1 MAGSITTAGKN
12 VALDAIGTACA
23 YMALYTDD
31 TCETEVAGGSYARKG
46 ITWSA
51 ASNGS
56 KAISNTPAFDVPTS
70 TTVKGAAVVTAD
82 SGGSQ
87 HAIVNVTDEVFAGA
101 GTYTVTS
108 ASISIT

>member
-1 MAGSITTAGKN
+1 MAGSITTTGKN
-12 VALDAIGTACA
+12 AALDAIGTACG

-31 TCETEVAGGSYARKG
+31 ACTTEVTGGSYARKA

-56 KAISNTPAFDVPTS
+56 KAISNQPAFDIPAS
-70 TTVKGAAVVTAD
+70 TTVKGAAVVTA
-82 SGGSQ
+82 STGGSQ
-87 HAIVNVTDEVFAGA
+87 HAICDVTDEAFSGA